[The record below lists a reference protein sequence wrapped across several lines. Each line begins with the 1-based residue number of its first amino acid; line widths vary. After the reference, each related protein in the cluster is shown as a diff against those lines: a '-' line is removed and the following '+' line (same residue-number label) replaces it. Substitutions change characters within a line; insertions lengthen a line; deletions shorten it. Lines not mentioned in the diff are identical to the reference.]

1 MKRRSDIYIRGM
13 VSDNKVTKFKLR
25 KYVIDVRH
33 LTMID
38 GLLIMNINI
47 YIHINK
53 PSIIRLEHVIGMLVW
68 EATQYNGQTPEV
80 APPINNSV
88 HIVRGETINLITRR
102 KPSPDMPLQRGHKLS
117 EGKPHITKETY
128 IMDDNPPITR
138 VVYYYGDTR
147 RWSISVCANIHL

>member
-53 PSIIRLEHVIGMLVW
+53 PSIIRLKHVIGMLVW
-68 EATQYNGQTPEV
+68 EATQYNGQTLEV
-80 APPINNSV
+80 
-88 HIVRGETINLITRR
+88 E
-102 KPSPDMPLQRGHKLS
+102 PLTTVYTSL
-117 EGKPHITKETY
+117 EGKP
-128 IMDDNPPITR
+128 
-138 VVYYYGDTR
+138 
-147 RWSISVCANIHL
+147 SISLQEGNHHQICLYNAVTNCRRGNRTLQRRHTSWTTIHQLQGWYITTETLVVGV